1 MKKTILPRLAALTM
15 AAVALIACSKQI
27 ESPSDRIV
35 NGEIRTLCFGL
46 AQQDNSKTTLDFST
60 TGVKVSS

>member
-60 TGVKVSS
+60 TGVKVS